1 MSKRTTPP
9 SSLESRSRNDHRVP
23 EDDLR
28 ELISGLRDGTINDD
42 ADDEEVDAAPV
53 TRRAST
59 EHRVATPA
67 VPQAVLDV
75 LDSPARNELVEVAKM
90 LSASVNQKQHIIFHL
105 DVGDIRCDISW
116 LSQDPSTL
124 LRSDRMFF
132 VKMRSD
138 SRMFTPKPGAVFD
151 VGFHGMAGRLT
162 VICLSEPQRLYPG
175 VDLLCFMPH
184 NPAVEKNGK
193 LNDDAPSVVS
203 GEPSNE
209 VVDGEPVVKGEKP
222 AQAPTQDFDF
232 VRG

>member
-9 SSLESRSRNDHRVP
+9 SNLERSRNDHRVP

-28 ELISGLRDGTINDD
+28 ELISGLRDGTIDDD
-42 ADDEEVDAAPV
+42 ADETHDEPV
-53 TRRAST
+53 ERPTRRAAS
-59 EHRVATPA
+59 PA
-67 VPQAVLDV
+67 VPEVIQAV
-75 LDSPARNELVEVAKM
+75 LDSPARHELLEVAKM
-90 LSASVNQKQHIIFHL
+90 LSSSVNQKQHIIFHL
-105 DVGDIRCDISW
+105 EVGDIRCDISW
-116 LSQDPSTL
+116 LSQEPSSL